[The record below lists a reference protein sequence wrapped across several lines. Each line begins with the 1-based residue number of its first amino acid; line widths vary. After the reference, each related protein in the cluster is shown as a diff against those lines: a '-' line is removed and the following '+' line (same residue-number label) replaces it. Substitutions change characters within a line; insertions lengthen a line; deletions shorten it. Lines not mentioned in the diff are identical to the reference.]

1 MQKKKKIQALQFI
14 FYVAPSAHLLL
25 SIRSQFACEIL
36 LIQKYLFCDILQVFN
51 LSFFIVAYLLWF
63 LLSYHLLK
71 VELLIESKRIIQ

>member
-51 LSFFIVAYLLWF
+51 LSFFIVAYLIWF
-63 LLSYHLLK
+63 LQSYHVLK